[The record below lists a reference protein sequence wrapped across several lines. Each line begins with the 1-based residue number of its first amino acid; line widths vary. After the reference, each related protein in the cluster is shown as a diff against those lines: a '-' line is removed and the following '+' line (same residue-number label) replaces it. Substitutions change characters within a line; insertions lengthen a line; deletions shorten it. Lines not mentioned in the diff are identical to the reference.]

1 VEEIKER
8 CISKKEYLEKYD
20 SNVGYALYVQDN
32 IKKDDYARLNVGEI
46 VRVIEIRENQVNKKA
61 IYFGIYD
68 DDWCD
73 SAAVENFS
81 ENIIDLIE
89 VGDYVNGEE
98 VIDFYL
104 DYYGENNSKHIRYGV
119 ITKYSNRYGNTLYIK
134 QEQIKSIL
142 THEQYNANCYKID
155 TKITNLI

>member
-1 VEEIKER
+1 MEEIKVGKYGLESKTVGMLARTTNGIIGIIINANEDEMMNGPELKVNEKIYCTER
-8 CISKKEYLEKYD
+8 DSIKE
-20 SNVGYALYVQDN
+20 
-32 IKKDDYARLNVGEI
+32 IK
-46 VRVIEIRENQVNKKA
+46 
-61 IYFGIYD
+61 
-68 DDWCD
+68 
-73 SAAVENFS
+73 

-134 QEQIKSIL
+134 QEQIKAIL
-142 THEQYNANCYKID
+142 THEQYNANCYKIEQ
-155 TKITNLI
+155 K